1 MKLAPIDFVI
11 VGVYLTIVVGIGV
24 FFARRAS
31 RSLADY
37 FNAGRRMPWYLVG
50 TSMVATTLAA
60 DTPLAITELVRQ
72 GGLAG
77 AWYGWAM
84 ALGTITAA
92 VFFARLWRRS
102 GVLTDA
108 ELVELR
114 YTGRPAA
121 ALRAVRALYL
131 ALPVNCLI
139 LGWVIFAMVRII
151 ETIMGLPPEFVLPAV
166 LAGAVA
172 YATVSGMW
180 GVFATDAFQTVVKI
194 TGLVVL
200 ACFAVSRAGGL
211 GALQALPEGTRSFTP
226 SSESA
231 LLPFEIF
238 LVYLGVQWWATR
250 NADGGEYIGLKL
262 FSARSVPDAQFGV
275 VWYAVC
281 EYVIKMWP
289 IIITALASIVL
300 YPALASDYEAF
311 PRMIADHMPI
321 GLRGLMVATMLAAF
335 MSTVN
340 THLSWGASYLVND
353 LYKRFV
359 NKDADEKHYVRMSR
373 VAMVTIGT
381 IAALVSLALHSVAD
395 TWKLLLALGSGQ
407 GLVVLMRWYWWR
419 VNAWSE
425 IAAMSSSAVIT
436 ILCYFALPGDA
447 HYALRLLLIVGGSTA
462 VWVTVTFLTAPEPI
476 EHLRAFHAR
485 VKPRGGAWGPVA
497 SKAARESAGR
507 DLLAWLAGVAFVY
520 GATFGV
526 GMLLL
531 GPRGGGV
538 ALLAGAA
545 VAAVVML
552 RLLRRQEEEPA

>member
-1 MKLAPIDFVI
+1 MTGSSPGPRAVAAS
-11 VGVYLTIVVGIGV
+11 G
-24 FFARRAS
+24 FARRAS
-31 RSLADY
+31 RGLSDY

-72 GGLAG
+72 DGLAG

-151 ETIMGLPPEFVLPAV
+151 ETIMGLDPDVVLPAV
-166 LAGAVA
+166 LALAVG
-172 YATVSGMW
+172 YATISGMW

-200 ACFAVSRAGGL
+200 AVFAVSRAGGL
-211 GALQALPEGTRSFTP
+211 GALEALPEGTRSFTP

-231 LLPFEIF
+231 LLPVEIF

-250 NADGGEYIGLKL
+250 NADGGEYMGLKL

-289 IIITALASIVL
+289 IIIAALASIVL
-300 YPALASDYEAF
+300 YPTLSSDADAF
-311 PRMIADHMPI
+311 PRLVADHMPV

-353 LYKRFV
+353 LYKRFLV
-359 NKDADEKHYVRMSR
+359 RDAPEKHYVRMSR
-373 VAMVTIGT
+373 VAMVTMGVV
-381 IAALVSLALHSVAD
+381 AALVSRALDSVAD

-425 IAAMSSSAVIT
+425 IAAMTSSAAIT
-436 ILCYFALPGDA
+436 IACFFALPGDT

-462 VWVTVTFLTAPEPI
+462 IWVAVTLLTGPEPI
-476 EHLRAFHAR
+476 EHLRVFHAR
-485 VKPRGGAWGPVA
+485 VRPRGGAWGPVA
-497 SKAARESAGR
+497 SAAERGGAGR

-531 GPRGGGV
+531 GPRAGG
-538 ALLAGAA
+538 ALLLAGAA
-545 VAAVVML
+545 VAAVAML

>member
-1 MKLAPIDFVI
+1 MKLAPIDFAI
-11 VGVYLTIVVGIGV
+11 VGVYLIIVVGIGV

-121 ALRAVRALYL
+121 ALRAARAIYL

-151 ETIMGLPPEFVLPAV
+151 ETIMGLDPDLVLPAV
-166 LAGAVA
+166 LALAVG

-194 TGLVVL
+194 SGLIVL
-200 ACFAVSRAGGL
+200 AVFAVNVAGGI
-211 GALQALPEGTRSFTP
+211 GALEALPEGTRSFTP

-238 LVYLGVQWWATR
+238 LVYLGMQWWATR
-250 NADGGEYIGLKL
+250 NADGGEYMGLKL
-262 FSARSVPDAQFGV
+262 FSARSVADAQFGV

-289 IIITALASIVL
+289 IIIIALASIVI
-300 YPALASDYEAF
+300 YPTLASDYEAF

-353 LYKRFV
+353 LYKRFWR
-359 NKDADEKHYVRMSR
+359 KDADEKHYVRVSR
-373 VAMVTIGT
+373 VAMVTIGV
-381 IAALVSLALHSVAD
+381 IAALVSRALDSVAD

-425 IAAMSSSAVIT
+425 IAAMISSAAIT
-436 ILCYFALPGDA
+436 IACFFWLPGDA
-447 HYALRLLLIVGGSTA
+447 HYSLRLLIIVGGSTV
-462 VWVTVTFLTAPEPI
+462 VWVSVTLLTKPEPL
-476 EHLRAFHAR
+476 EHLRTFHAR
-485 VKPRGGAWGPVA
+485 VRPRGGAWGPIATATSSVGW
-497 SKAARESAGR
+497 GR
-507 DLLAWLAGVAFVY
+507 DVLAWLFGVALVY

-531 GPRGGGV
+531 GPRLRGG
-538 ALLAGAA
+538 LFLAGAA
-545 VAAVVML
+545 VAGVMML
-552 RLLRRQEEEPA
+552 RLLRREDED